1 MIMTFFFFC
10 NCNHSGNSWTFNWL
24 HSYKNIKF
32 YKYLLQIKG
41 DIKNCHLFNFNKKFK
56 VVIIEQ
62 KCMEILLS
70 LTCIN
75 CSFSVNVILQDR
87 KNVNFLHYLKNG
99 TLFENVML
107 FNNRKSSYIKKLMF
121 QFSVWCTRTGWDV
134 YSMHSMYSRYRAGG
148 GDRSWKY
155 PVYTPTQPC
164 SIQHAGGRVLCLN
177 HAVSNMT
184 AEWYVK
190 TMLFPIWKRIWM
202 FKPHC
207 ILLLF

>member
-1 MIMTFFFFC
+1 MIMTFFFFATVIILGIRGFLIDHIHTKTLDSI
-10 NCNHSGNSWTFNWL
+10 NTF
-24 HSYKNIKF
+24 I
-32 YKYLLQIKG
+32 QVKG

-62 KCMEILLS
+62 KYMEILLS

-121 QFSVWCTRTGWDV
+121 QFSV
-134 YSMHSMYSRYRAGG
+134 
-148 GDRSWKY
+148 
-155 PVYTPTQPC
+155 
-164 SIQHAGGRVLCLN
+164 
-177 HAVSNMT
+177 
-184 AEWYVK
+184 
-190 TMLFPIWKRIWM
+190 
-202 FKPHC
+202 
-207 ILLLF
+207 